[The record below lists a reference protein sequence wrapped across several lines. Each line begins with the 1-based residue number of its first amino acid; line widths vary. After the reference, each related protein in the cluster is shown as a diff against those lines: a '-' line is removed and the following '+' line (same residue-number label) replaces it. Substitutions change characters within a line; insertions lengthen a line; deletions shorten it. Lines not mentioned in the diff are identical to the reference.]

1 MLSIAAAALFA
12 GPGSALAGSPPSSSP
27 SSSSCADANEMPTSI
42 SAGDF
47 ESSVLCLLNEE
58 RTSRGMGPLR
68 TNGKLINAAAGH
80 SASMRSGSYFSHTD
94 PNGSTFASRIQA
106 TGYTRQASRWLIGEN
121 IAWGS
126 YQLGTPASLMTA
138 WMNSAPHREN
148 ILQRRFRSI
157 GVGVDWGSPNDP
169 RAESAIVTT
178 DFGFVKRL
186 KH

>member
-12 GPGSALAGSPPSSSP
+12 GPGSAFAGSSP
-27 SSSSCADANEMPTSI
+27 SPSSCADANEMPTSI
-42 SAGDF
+42 SAPDF

-68 TNGKLINAAAGH
+68 TNGKLIHAASGH
-80 SASMRSGSYFSHTD
+80 SASMRRGSYFSHTD

-106 TGYTRQASRWLIGEN
+106 TGYTKQASRWLIGEN

-126 YQLGTPASLMTA
+126 YQLGTPESLMTA
-138 WMNSAPHREN
+138 WMNSPPHREN

-157 GVGVDWGSPNDP
+157 GVGVDWGSPSDP
-169 RAESAIVTT
+169 GAESAIVTT
-178 DFGFVKRL
+178 DFGFVK
-186 KH
+186 H